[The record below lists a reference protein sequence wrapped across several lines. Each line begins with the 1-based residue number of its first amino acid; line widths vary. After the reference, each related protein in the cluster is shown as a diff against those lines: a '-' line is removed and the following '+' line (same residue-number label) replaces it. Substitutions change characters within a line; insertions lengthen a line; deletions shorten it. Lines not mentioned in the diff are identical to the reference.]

1 MRKFCLFRPTRNI
14 SQQTPQYPQIYPKL
28 KLQQVQKMILYPQKF
43 QQLQQ
48 MVPYPLNLQLPQK
61 LPSSSTPVLLC
72 QMISNKSKPKQLL
85 EDDKD
90 ETEVPSISTSAARS
104 VSPDKEQTDSFK
116 SEALLSNQEKD
127 SSTGQKDDLSNKT
140 IEFALSENPTPA
152 PNNLPSKVAHKITDS
167 IMNSQALEIGIK
179 SKFSPF
185 ASPTTKEKQSYTHYT
200 G

>member
-1 MRKFCLFRPTRNI
+1 MSISPNPKYLATDPSVSSNLPKIEAATNSKDDTVPSKVPTTSTDGTVPSESSI
-14 SQQTPQYPQIYPKL
+14 SL
-28 KLQQVQKMILYPQKF
+28 KTS
-43 QQLQQ
+43 
-48 MVPYPLNLQLPQK
+48 
-61 LPSSSTPVLLC
+61 SSSTPVLLC
-72 QMISNKSKPKQLL
+72 QMISDKSKPTQLL
-85 EDDKD
+85 KHDKN